1 MGRNFDARIE
11 TMAIGVNKMMDELQA
26 LAPTRQTGGEND
38 PVRMARMRQAFDMQM
53 KMAQSLFQEPDPETG
68 EVKSMGGF
76 DSGLVNDSLML
87 DAISTINRIFN
98 SMENPLPRRQSVA
111 PASSSAA
118 VNAYSSMISQPPT
131 GQENLLN
138 ATREMLGGLSAKFE
152 SGAKGIEAVG
162 YDRVG
167 GTSYGKYQLASKVGT
182 MDRFIDYLASKEP
195 QLAERLKAAG
205 DADTGSKTGAMPE
218 VWKAIAKESPERFEQ
233 LQHDFIARDTY
244 DPARKMIMQATGYD
258 LDNAPGAV
266 KEVLWST
273 AVQHGP
279 TGASQIFQRA
289 IDTFV
294 GQRDGDFNSKLIEN
308 VYDKRKTQFG
318 SSTERVRQ
326 SVQNRL
332 EKEKTLALNM
342 LGNMGSRIV

>member
-1 MGRNFDARIE
+1 
-11 TMAIGVNKMMDELQA
+11 MAIGVNKMMDELQA
-26 LAPTRQTGGEND
+26 LAPTQQTGGEND
-38 PVRMARMRQAFDMQM
+38 TVRMARMRQAFDMQM

-98 SMENPLPRRQSVA
+98 SMENPLPRRQSIASV
-111 PASSSAA
+111 PASAA
-118 VNAYSSMISQPPT
+118 TNVYSSMTSGPRTMAQDS
-131 GQENLLN
+131 LLN
-138 ATREMLGGLSAKFE
+138 ATSEMLGGLSAKFE
-152 SGAKGIEAVG
+152 SGAKGIEAIG

-182 MDRFIDYLASKEP
+182 MDRFIDYLADKEP
-195 QLAERLKAAG
+195 QMAERLKAAG
-205 DADTGSKTGAMPE
+205 NADTGAKTGAMPE
-218 VWKAIAKESPERFEQ
+218 VWKAIANESPKRFEQ
-233 LQHDFIARDTY
+233 LQHDFISRDTY
-244 DPARKMIMQATGYD
+244 EPARKKIMQATGYD

-294 GQRDGDFNSKLIEN
+294 GQRDGDFNSKLIES